1 MLGLLNCIVLHL
13 YLRVCIGEPEIA
25 FAIQLAFLLLARLC
39 AIVRNTSFCGALPAM
54 TGTAT
59 EGATQV
65 GALGIGGLGE
75 KENPAMTT
83 SLQVVS
89 QVRIGPKD

>member
-1 MLGLLNCIVLHL
+1 
-13 YLRVCIGEPEIA
+13 
-25 FAIQLAFLLLARLC
+25 
-39 AIVRNTSFCGALPAM
+39 M

-83 SLQVVS
+83 SLQIVS
-89 QVRIGPKD
+89 QARIGSKD